1 MINFIFLSALSWKFT
16 FTSFGGERKN
26 IYLNANVIQKF
37 FFLMNILN
45 ILDQLSQRNQ
55 ISTVFEKYFIRM

>member
-1 MINFIFLSALSWKFT
+1 MINFIFFIGSILEIYIYFIL
-16 FTSFGGERKN
+16 GERKN

-37 FFLMNILN
+37 FFMNILN

-55 ISTVFEKYFIRM
+55 ISTVFEKYFNRM